1 VDAREVTRRFRTELW
16 PTLKSQGFTRRT
28 ERVAWRDV
36 GDSVDVIEVNL
47 IGPLADGIGCTSYSF
62 GVFVASLPAY
72 LRSDHVKADPKGRRR
87 PHYWESELKMQLTKT
102 LPQPWFRPFASPMRS
117 NVPESFVKHRRGLMA
132 VLRTDVHDRT
142 DIWFVRE
149 DGTNLSECVA
159 DLLLVIERDGLPL
172 LQRLHDPCAV
182 AETVRE
188 GRLWIRPDSPVGRDL
203 LRAAL
208 QACDERRG

>member
-1 VDAREVTRRFRTELW
+1 MDAREVTRRFRSDLW
-16 PTLKSQGFTRRT
+16 PTLKSHGFTRRT

-36 GDSVDVIEVNL
+36 GDSMDVIEVNL

-62 GVFVASLPAY
+62 GAFVASMPAY
-72 LRSDHVKADPKGRRR
+72 LESDRVRSDPNGRHR
-87 PHYWESELKMQLTKT
+87 PHYWECELKMQLFKT
-102 LPQPWFRPFASPMRS
+102 LPQPWFQPFVSPVRGNM
-117 NVPESFVKHRRGLMA
+117 PESFVKHRQGLMA
-132 VLRTDVHDRT
+132 VLRRDVHDRT

-149 DGTNLSECVA
+149 DGANLAECVA

-182 AETVRE
+182 AEVVRD
-188 GRLWIRPDSPVGRDL
+188 GQLSIRPDSPVGGDL

-208 QACDERRG
+208 QACDERRA